1 MKETEKLENAKPQT
15 RPVVYFKDFE
25 KRFDD
30 LLTKNKTPR
39 AETISTISP
48 RQRGG
53 DTARTTKS
61 QSNPEEAKNVTQKGD
76 SKKKK
81 GKEKKDRPPTPV
93 FFENFAPPK
102 KAKKGGL
109 NKKRY
114 ASNANKEKP
123 VNLLVSILHSQ
134 DKLTVKK
141 KSTTIG
147 KKK

>member
-1 MKETEKLENAKPQT
+1 MLNILVNDSFSTNKSGKRKKKGKKGKGKKESAQEMGYSAMEILQMKETEKLENAKPQT

-61 QSNPEEAKNVTQKGD
+61 QSNPEEAKNKT
-76 SKKKK
+76 
-81 GKEKKDRPPTPV
+81 
-93 FFENFAPPK
+93 
-102 KAKKGGL
+102 
-109 NKKRY
+109 
-114 ASNANKEKP
+114 
-123 VNLLVSILHSQ
+123 
-134 DKLTVKK
+134 
-141 KSTTIG
+141 
-147 KKK
+147 